1 MTNKPLMV
9 LAGFSTIVICNCSTV
24 AIKSSSNLPFSAAI
38 NPEAIGSRNDGNTEQ
53 LSVQLLAKLNQ
64 RAGKPNFGLIMGFYQ
79 LPSTKP
85 AGAVAITESSVFG
98 QPYRSFWFQETAS
111 RPYAVLPVS
120 PYQLEILSSVIKKML
135 DAGIYFKEVP
145 MADALMVMRAEEKAI
160 ASGSQ
165 WAMSR
170 LLPSGVDLLISI
182 QKGFSETEG
191 RIYSGR
197 VVSTKDGRLLALAT
211 WPDTGVY
218 SLKPLIDK
226 LVTDTLRRLAN

>member
-1 MTNKPLMV
+1 MQNKSLI
-9 LAGFSTIVICNCSTV
+9 LFAIFSSSILCNCTTV
-24 AIKSSSNLPFSAAI
+24 AVKSSSSLPFNSAI
-38 NPEAIGSRNDGNTEQ
+38 IPEAIASRNNENSNEV
-53 LSVQLLAKLNQ
+53 SVQMLQKLNEN
-64 RAGKPNFGLIMGFYQ
+64 AGKPTFGLIMGFYQ

-85 AGAVAITESSVFG
+85 AGAVEITESSVFG

-120 PYQLEILSSVIKKML
+120 PYQLEILSSVMKKML

-145 MADALMVMRAEEKAI
+145 MADALMVMRAEEKALV
-160 ASGSQ
+160 SGNQ
-165 WAMSR
+165 WMMSR
-170 LLPSGVDLLISI
+170 LLPSGVDLLISV

-197 VVSTKDGRLLALAT
+197 VVSTKNGRLLALAT

-218 SLKPLIDK
+218 SLKPLIDS